1 MENYR
6 PEATT
11 EINVYDYRNL
21 VNDLAVFKTKLEIIE
36 RLLASDDYTSNGTIK
51 KILGMEDKEK

>member
-6 PEATT
+6 PETTT
-11 EINVYDYRNL
+11 EINVYDYQNL
-21 VNDLAVFKTKLEIIE
+21 INDLAVCKTKLEIIE

-51 KILGMEDKEK
+51 KILGMEDKAK

>member
-11 EINVYDYRNL
+11 EINVYDYQNL
-21 VNDLAVFKTKLEIIE
+21 VNDLAICKTKLEIIE
-36 RLLASDDYTSNGTIK
+36 RLLSSDDYTSNGTIN
-51 KILGMEDKEK
+51 KILGM